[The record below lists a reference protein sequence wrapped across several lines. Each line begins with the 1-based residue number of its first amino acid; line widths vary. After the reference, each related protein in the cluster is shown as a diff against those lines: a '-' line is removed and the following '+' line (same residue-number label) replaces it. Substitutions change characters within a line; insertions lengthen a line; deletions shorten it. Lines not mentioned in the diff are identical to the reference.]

1 MLKKS
6 VINADNEGK
15 VFVILTWFDST
26 AVRCSNTELKLK
38 TMVSE
43 TIIVRRSKWYVDM
56 KMFDLR
62 RWCN

>member
-6 VINADNEGK
+6 VIIEDNEEK
-15 VFVILTWFDST
+15 VSVILSWFDSR

-43 TIIVRRSKWYVDM
+43 TTIVIVNDCLVILAVK
-56 KMFDLR
+56 KKQ
-62 RWCN
+62 